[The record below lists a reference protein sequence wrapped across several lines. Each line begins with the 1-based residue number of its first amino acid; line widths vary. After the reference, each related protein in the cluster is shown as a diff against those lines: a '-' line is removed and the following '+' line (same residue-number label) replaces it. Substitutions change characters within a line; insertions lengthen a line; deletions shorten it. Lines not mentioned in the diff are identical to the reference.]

1 MSTLIEKVQY
11 AIETKNLIKNAVNEV
26 NPGAITPEIPFRE
39 YPEIIKNSIS
49 YTYRISEPVNFILYA
64 NNWVGNNYLLETPA
78 ETYDIE
84 KALYLDIPLETSTVN
99 KDYVVES
106 AITLP
111 YYTQPYNRFI
121 DSKGVVSM
129 NISASDAPDKDVE
142 IAIYGLVPYTKHT
155 LNPFTY
161 TNTQG
166 TTNVGLDLYMVDGE
180 DTAEA
185 QTSYTGVYVKNEQIK
200 FKITAYSYVTG
211 VETISYTLKVSVDG
225 TQVVNKSGSLS
236 DRTSYTTDYISVPSD
251 SSSIVVT
258 ITTS

>member
-1 MSTLIEKVQY
+1 MSTVIEKLQY
-11 AIETKNLIKNAVNEV
+11 AIETKNLIKKAVNEV

-49 YTYRISEPVNFILYA
+49 YIYRISEPVNFTLYA

-84 KALYLDIPLETSTVN
+84 KVLYLDIPLETSTVN

-106 AITLP
+106 AVTLP
-111 YYTQPYNRFI
+111 YYTQSYNRFT

-129 NISASDAPDKDVE
+129 NISASDAPAKDVE
-142 IAIYGLVPYTKHT
+142 IAVYGLVPYTKHP

-161 TNTQG
+161 TNTEG
-166 TTNVGLDLYMVDGE
+166 TTNVGLDLYIIDGE
-180 DTAEA
+180 DTTEA
-185 QTSYTGVYVKNEQIK
+185 RTSYTGAYIKNEQIK
-200 FKITAYSYVTG
+200 FKITAYSYKSGVTT
-211 VETISYTLKVSVDG
+211 VSYTLKVSVGG
-225 TQVVNKSGSLS
+225 TQVVNKTSSLS
-236 DRTSYTTDYISVPSD
+236 DGSSYTTDYISVPSD